1 MMEMSLS
8 ILEKQGINTNFDINI
23 IFHTLQV
30 KFRPLTC
37 KNND

>member
-8 ILEKQGINTNFDINI
+8 ILEKKDLNTNFHINI
-23 IFHTLQV
+23 IFHKLQV